1 MAFRFF
7 YQSRKMTLFVW
18 TVFHLIYSMKYIALV
33 SLVLFAS
40 CNRSETKNKNAAD
53 AHTLFTLVS
62 AKQSN
67 IDFINRVEDDSVF
80 NILTYRNFYNGGGV
94 AIGDINNDGLP
105 DIYFT
110 SNKEKNKLYLNK
122 GNFVF
127 EDISEKAGI
136 GGKRAWSTGVS
147 MADVNNDGF
156 LDIYVCNSGDIK
168 GDDRE
173 NELFIN
179 NGDLTFS
186 ERAKDYN
193 LNNNGFSTHA
203 SFFDYD
209 LDGDLDCYILNN
221 SFIDPG
227 KIKLYGNARTEVDDL
242 GGDKLYRNDGTTFTD
257 VTLQANIYS
266 SKIGF
271 GLGVS
276 VSDLNNDFLPDI
288 YISNDFWERDY
299 LYINQGNGT
308 FKEQLNDRINICSVS
323 SMGADIADI
332 NNDGNPE
339 IFTTDMLPGDNYRIK
354 AMTQFDAYHLE
365 QRKYS
370 GSYHYQILQNCL
382 HLNNGNAHFQEI
394 ASFAGVS
401 ATDWSWGALIFD
413 FDNNGWSDIFVSNGI
428 TRDIM
433 YLDFTDFISDR
444 DNVRHIVTEKGK
456 FDWRDFVGYIPS
468 NPLKSYGF
476 INNKDLTFTN
486 QSDQLGLGNPSFSN
500 GAAYGDLD
508 NDGDLDLVV
517 NNVNR
522 PCFVYKNESEITSK
536 NNYLKLVFKGPEQNR
551 FGIGAVA
558 TIYAGDK
565 KQVLQNFPSR
575 GFQSCIEPILN
586 FGVGE
591 VKIIDKVEVVWP
603 DKKRTTLTNVSVNQR
618 IEVDQNGAVAYNGT
632 KTVNNAS
639 DFREISSGLFDRTP
653 VHTENSY
660 NDFDHELLTFRMF
673 STEGPRLL
681 DADVNN
687 DGRQDV
693 LLLGAAND
701 PDKLFIQTANGSFS
715 KVNSSVFD
723 ADAAYESTAAVF
735 VDLNRDGD
743 LDLVV
748 GSGGNEYQRD
758 KKYFQLRIY
767 LNDGAG
773 NFKREIDQR
782 VPPDV
787 ANVSCIAASDFDG
800 DGYVDLFVGS
810 RLVPGNYGLVPR
822 SFLYKNIQGRL
833 VNFTPINLGGVGM
846 VTDALWT
853 DFDSDKD
860 QDLLIT
866 TDWTE
871 VNMIINDQGQFRT
884 RLQLPGSS
892 GWWTRAAAADL
903 DGDGDDDYVLGN
915 WGLNGKFKASSDKPL
930 TMFVKDFDGNGRI
943 EQIINWNPPLDNRS
957 YPFATKQEI
966 TQQLPVLKKSILKYE
981 TYAHKG
987 YSELFPDNIR
997 KGAIPY
1003 KAEMLES
1010 VILWNDRG
1018 KLSIEKLPPQAQWS
1032 PVFAICLEDLDQDG
1046 IRDIWLGGNF
1056 YALKPQAGRHDSN
1069 KGVFLKGLGGRKFTY
1084 VTPVNS
1090 GIFVNGEV
1098 RDAKV
1103 LPVGGRHVLIVARNN
1118 DSVIAFER
1126 KANILA
1132 KQ

>member
-1 MAFRFF
+1 
-7 YQSRKMTLFVW
+7 
-18 TVFHLIYSMKYIALV
+18 MKYIAFLSLLIIV
-33 SLVLFAS
+33 S
-40 CNRSETKNKNAAD
+40 CDKPKSEEKNIVEAK
-53 AHTLFTLVS
+53 TLFRLLPAEKTNVG
-62 AKQSN
+62 
-67 IDFINRVEDDSVF
+67 FINKVEDDENF
-80 NILTYRNFYNGGGV
+80 NILSYRNFYNGGGV
-94 AIGDINNDGLP
+94 AIGDINNDGLA
-105 DIYFT
+105 DVFFT

-136 GGKRAWSTGVS
+136 GGTRAWSTGVS
-147 MADVNNDGF
+147 MADVNNDGL

-179 NGDLTFS
+179 NGNLTFT
-186 ERAKDYN
+186 ERAEEYN
-193 LNNNGFSTHA
+193 LNNKGFSTHA

-227 KIKLYGNARTEVDDL
+227 KIKLYGNVRTEVDDL
-242 GGDKLYRNDGTTFTD
+242 GGDKLYRNDGKTFTD
-257 VTLQANIYS
+257 VTLKSNIYT

-276 VSDLNNDFLPDI
+276 VSDLNNDYLPDI

-299 LYINQGNGT
+299 LYINQGDGT
-308 FKEQLNDRINICSVS
+308 FKERLNELMNICSVS

-382 HLNNGNAHFQEI
+382 HLNNGGGHFQEI

-413 FDNNGWSDIFVSNGI
+413 FDNNGWRDIFVSNGI

-433 YLDFTDFISDR
+433 YMDFTDFIADR
-444 DNVRHIVTEKGK
+444 DNVRKIVTEKGR
-456 FDWRDFVGYIPS
+456 FDWRDFIPYIPS

-476 INNKDLTFTN
+476 VNNQDLTFSN
-486 QSDQLGLGNPSFSN
+486 KSDELGLGNPSFSN

-522 PCFVYKNESEITSK
+522 PCFMYQNVSELTSQ
-536 NNYLKLVFKGPEQNR
+536 NNYLKVAFKGPPQNI
-551 FGIGAVA
+551 FGVGAIA

-575 GFQSCIEPILN
+575 GFQSSVEPVLT
-586 FGVGE
+586 FGVGHT
-591 VKIIDKVEVVWP
+591 KTIDKLEVVWP
-603 DKKRTTLTNVSVNQR
+603 NKKRTTLTNVTVNQT
-618 IEVDQNGAVAYNGT
+618 ITVDSDGAVPYTET
-632 KTVNNAS
+632 KSTNTTTT
-639 DFREISSGLFDRTP
+639 FKEIKSGLFDRIP
-653 VHTENSY
+653 LHTENTY
-660 NDFDHELLTFRMF
+660 NDFNHELLTLRMF
-673 STEGPRLL
+673 STEGPRL
-681 DADVNN
+681 AVGDVNN
-687 DGRQDV
+687 DALEDFV
-693 LLLGAAND
+693 LLGAAND
-701 PDKLFIQTANGSFS
+701 PDKLFIQKPNGSFS
-715 KVNSSVFD
+715 FVPTPVFE
-723 ADAAYESTAAVF
+723 ADSGYESTAATF
-735 VDLNRDGD
+735 ADLNRDGD
-743 LDLVV
+743 LDLLV

-758 KKYFQLRIY
+758 KKYFKLRIY
-767 LNDGAG
+767 LNDGKG
-773 NFKREIDQR
+773 NFKKEIEQR

-800 DGYVDLFVGS
+800 DGYTDIFVGS
-810 RLVPGNYGLVPR
+810 RMVPGNYGLIPR
-822 SFLYKNIQGRL
+822 SYLYKNIQGQL

-860 QDLLIT
+860 QDLLVT

-871 VNMIINDQGQFRT
+871 VSMIINDKGQFKN
-884 RLQLPGSS
+884 RLQLPASS

-915 WGLNGKFKASSDKPL
+915 WGLNAKLEASAEKPL
-930 TMFVKDFDGNGRI
+930 TMYVKDFDGNGRI
-943 EQIINWNPPLDNRS
+943 EQIINWYAPLDNRA

-966 TQQLPVLKKSILKYE
+966 TQQLPALKKSVLKYDS
-981 TYAHKG
+981 YARKD
-987 YSELFPDNIR
+987 YRELFPDKVR
-997 KGAIPY
+997 EGAIPY
-1003 KAEMLES
+1003 KAQMLES
-1010 VILWNDRG
+1010 VIVWNDYG
-1018 KLSIEKLPPQAQWS
+1018 KLTMEKLPPQAQWS
-1032 PVFAICLEDLDQDG
+1032 PVFAICLEDLDHDG

-1056 YALKPQAGRHDSN
+1056 YSLKPQAGRHDSSN
-1069 KGVFLKGLGGRKFTY
+1069 GVFLKGMGNRKFTY
-1084 VTPVNS
+1084 VSPMNS
-1090 GIFVNGEV
+1090 GIFVKGEV

-1103 LPVGGRHVLIVARNN
+1103 LHAGGREILIVARNN
-1118 DSVIAFER
+1118 ESVLAFEKR
-1126 KANILA
+1126 DNNLA
-1132 KQ
+1132 KR